1 MVLYVFESK
10 KEKTI
15 IEIEYFRKSSFDIN
29 YFEKIKNNK
38 PMFHAKI
45 LTPYDRKEEEKFD
58 INWKD

>member
-1 MVLYVFESK
+1 MFLNQK
-10 KEKTI
+10 KKRQLLKSN
-15 IEIEYFRKSSFDIN
+15 FRKSSFDIN